1 MQPPDAEPVLEIEK
15 LAFAYRD
22 VEVLRD
28 INLSI
33 RGGAVVALLGPNGA
47 GKSTL
52 IRCIC
57 GRLSPGEGRVKVSG
71 GDPIRDP
78 SIRARIGLVP
88 QQIALYSHLTVR
100 ENLAAFARLAGVAR
114 AGVDTAV
121 RRTLTLCDLESV
133 ADRRAGRL
141 SGGWQRRANIGC
153 ALTHDPGLLI
163 LDEPTV
169 GIDPPAREEI
179 ERLLRRLAGDG
190 IAILLTS
197 HDLGQV
203 ESLSDSVA
211 FLAGGR
217 IVATGRPDGL
227 IREFFGSRRECR
239 IEFAEPPDADAAGHL
254 SALGLSPVGRPQR
267 RWLGLIDGERADRIA
282 DELPPVLEVVEL
294 RVRRP
299 GLDTLWFRLFGS
311 APEPGAESSA

>member
-1 MQPPDAEPVLEIEK
+1 MQPLEDDPVLEIEK

-28 INLSI
+28 ITLSASSGSI
-33 RGGAVVALLGPNGA
+33 VALLGPNGA

-57 GRLSPGEGRVKVSG
+57 GRLTPGTGRVRVSG
-71 GDPIRDP
+71 GDPIRDA

-100 ENLAAFARLAGVAR
+100 ENLSSFARLAGVAR
-114 AGVDTAV
+114 ADVDAAV
-121 RRTLTLCDLESV
+121 RRTLMLCDLESV
-133 ADRRAGRL
+133 ADRRVGRL

-153 ALTHDPGLLI
+153 ALTHDPRLLI

-227 IREFFGSRRECR
+227 IREFFGSKRECR
-239 IEFAEPPDADAAGHL
+239 IEFSEAPDPSGADHLAAM
-254 SALGLSPVGRPQR
+254 GLSPVGRPQR
-267 RWLGLIDGERADRIA
+267 HWLGLVDGERADRIA
-282 DELPPVLEVVEL
+282 DELPVALEVVEL

-299 GLDTLWFRLFGS
+299 GLDTLWSRLFGS
-311 APEPGAESSA
+311 KPESGKESAA

>member
-1 MQPPDAEPVLEIEK
+1 MQQPATEPVLEIEK

-22 VEVLRD
+22 VEVLSD
-28 INLSI
+28 INLVAS
-33 RGGAVVALLGPNGA
+33 GGAVLALLGPNGA

-57 GRLSPGEGRVKVSG
+57 GRLSPRDGRVRVAG
-71 GDPIRDP
+71 GDPIRNA
-78 SIRARIGLVP
+78 SVRSKIGLVP
-88 QQIALYSHLTVR
+88 QQIALYPHLTVV
-100 ENLAAFARLAGVAR
+100 ENLSAFARLAGVSAD
-114 AGVDTAV
+114 ALPKSVE
-121 RRTLTLCDLESV
+121 RTLELCDLASV

-153 ALTHDPGLLI
+153 ALTHEPRLLI

-179 ERLLRRLAGDG
+179 ERLLQRLAGNG
-190 IAILLTS
+190 IGILMTS
-197 HDLGQV
+197 HDLAQV
-203 ESLSDSVA
+203 ESMADSVA

-227 IREFFGSRRECR
+227 IREFFGSSRECR
-239 IEFAEPPDADAAGHL
+239 VVFAEPPDDEAAQQL
-254 SALGLSPVGRPQR
+254 ASLGLNAVGERGR
-267 RWLGLIDGERADRIA
+267 RWLGLVDGERADRIA
-282 DELPPVLEVVEL
+282 DELPGPLEVVEL

-299 GLDTLWFRLFGS
+299 GLDTLWVKLFGS
-311 APEPGAESSA
+311 EPGP

>member
-1 MQPPDAEPVLEIEK
+1 MQQPESDVVLEIEK

-28 INLSI
+28 INLVA
-33 RGGAVVALLGPNGA
+33 RGGAVAALLGPNGA

-57 GRLSPGEGRVKVSG
+57 GRLSPRAGQVRVSG
-71 GDPIRDP
+71 GDPIRDA
-78 SIRARIGLVP
+78 SVRARIGLVP

-100 ENLAAFARLAGVAR
+100 ENLSAFARLAGVAR
-114 AGVDTAV
+114 PEVDSAV
-121 RRTLTLCDLESV
+121 RRTLMLCDLESV

-179 ERLLRRLAGDG
+179 ERLLRRLAADG
-190 IAILLTS
+190 IAIVLTS

-203 ESLSDSVA
+203 ELLADSVA

-227 IREFFGSRRECR
+227 IREFFGSKRECR
-239 IEFAEPPDADAAGHL
+239 IEFADAPGPDAAGQL
-254 SALGLSPVGRPQR
+254 AALGLGPVGRPQR
-267 RWLGLIDGERADRIA
+267 RWLGLVDGERADRIA

-311 APEPGAESSA
+311 TPEPSTESSQ